1 LKSRFSIG
9 GETFVVAAQLFDGGN
24 ALGNGARKPVPQVV
38 ADLVFQ
44 ARDAHGGLHENSIV
58 AQ

>member
-38 ADLVFQ
+38 AGLVFQ
-44 ARDAHGGLHENSIV
+44 TRDAHGGLHENLIV

>member
-9 GETFVVAAQLFDGGN
+9 GDPFVVAAQLFDGGN
-24 ALGNGARKPVPQVV
+24 ALGNGAREPVPQVV
-38 ADLVFQ
+38 AGLVFQ
-44 ARDAHGGLHENSIV
+44 TRDAHDRLHGGSIV